1 MKKSTM
7 NKQQKYRTA
16 LQNRSIKPSEG
27 SWDQLSKKMDAHENV
42 KKGNKGLFLKYAAVI
57 LVLISIGFYFL
68 KPVKDVVNEPIIV
81 VPTVKEDIKKMPII
95 NEETE
100 VRVAESPKDKE
111 VKEQPKQQPI
121 VHPKNN
127 NIQSEALALSKTKKQ
142 LPPLKIAN
150 IEAEMVEVPAK
161 EILIVEASLKYQD
174 VDAEVEQLLNTS
186 KIKLII
192 NRQISSKR
200 AVSAHALLAEVED
213 DLDKD
218 FKEKLF
224 EKIVNTVKQ
233 PRKVVITDR
242 GN

>member
-1 MKKSTM
+1 MSE
-7 NKQQKYRTA
+7 QHKYRTG

-42 KKGNKGLFLKYAAVI
+42 KKGNKGLFLKYVAVL
-57 LVLISIGFYFL
+57 LVLISVGFYFL
-68 KPVKDVVNEPIIV
+68 KPVKDVVNAPIIV
-81 VPTVKEDIKKMPII
+81 APTVKEDIIKMPKIK
-95 NEETE
+95 EDAE
-100 VRVAESPKDKE
+100 VRVAESPREKE
-111 VKEQPKQQPI
+111 VKEQPKLQPI
-121 VHPKNN
+121 LHPKNN
-127 NIQSEALALSKTKKQ
+127 NIQSEALALIQVKEQAETSQT
-142 LPPLKIAN
+142 IN
-150 IEAEMVEVPAK
+150 IETELVEMPTE
-161 EILIVEASLKYQD
+161 EILIVEESLKDQD
-174 VDAEVEQLLNTS
+174 VDAEVEQLLNAS

-200 AVSAHALLAEVED
+200 TVSAHALLAEVED